1 MIDDQWLAAQLKA
14 RGVVSQAQLDAALQ
28 REGGDLC
35 QNLMATGALPE
46 TELLKFLGLLFQ
58 TRYVTA
64 EKLSTAKIPQ
74 WVLDMVPLDVCEQ
87 HLVLP
92 VRCDK
97 QKSELSFVTTDPS
110 DPRIREA
117 VQLASGAREVL
128 AYLALRHAIEAAI
141 RRSYKGDIHA
151 FARMDQSLRQNYSEM
166 LSIYEQRLIDF
177 DQGDDASPALA
188 TSPASSSPS
197 IAFGGSPSA
206 SSPGHS
212 AAGLSMDGLADM
224 PFAATPP
231 AGYQAQPPA
240 LGGRSFTASPYQH
253 AAPVGQYATGQ
264 AGRYETPSA
273 IPASSGG
280 GDLEALMQRRPA
292 PISAPVT
299 PVGGTSVGD
308 WLGPETY
315 VQTTAVLMNLLEA
328 GQGWRQGHT
337 AEVARFATL
346 LADRAGLSAQDAL
359 ALRLAALL
367 HDLGKPAEPHLTLFT
382 LEAFADTRA
391 LARKIVLTPTKLL
404 ESAHLPSEVEQILSS
419 LYERFDGQ
427 GMPGKRAGRD
437 IPLGARVLAI
447 VDAFCDLLAN
457 PRAPGGRC
465 DGTEAAMQRVLEA
478 GRRRVFDGEVI
489 GLLRQVTSEGTR
501 SQVGVRP
508 HVLVIDADVSATA
521 VLEQKLLGVGYD
533 VRMVKTT
540 AEAALVVLSEKVDL
554 ILSEVRLDPVDGFAF
569 LERLRTDA
577 RTQQIPFIFV
587 SEQAEAED
595 VNRGFEL
602 GALDYIV
609 KPFTP
614 EVLVAKIKRVLDQR

>member
-1 MIDDQWLAAQLKA
+1 MIDDQWLATQLKA

-35 QNLMATGALPE
+35 QNLMATGALQE
-46 TELLKFLGLLFQ
+46 TDLLKFLGLFFQ

-74 WVLDMVPLDVCEQ
+74 WVLDMMPLDVCEQ

-110 DPRIREA
+110 DANIRET
-117 VQLASGAREVL
+117 VQKASGAKEVQ

-141 RRSYKGDIHA
+141 RRYYKGDIHA

-166 LSIYEQRLIDF
+166 LNIYEQRLIDF
-177 DQGDDASPALA
+177 NDEGDASPSLA

-197 IAFGGSPSA
+197 ISLGGQ
-206 SSPGHS
+206 GDH
-212 AAGLSMDGLADM
+212 GLSMDGLADM

-231 AGYQAQPPA
+231 AGYQTQPPS
-240 LGGRSFTASPYQH
+240 LTTSSRTPVTSSPYQ
-253 AAPVGQYATGQ
+253 PTTQSGQYMVSQTA
-264 AGRYETPSA
+264 RYETPYKTSL
-273 IPASSGG
+273 PAPPGA
-280 GDLEALMQRRPA
+280 GDLEALMHRRPA

-299 PVGGTSVGD
+299 PIGGTSVGD
-308 WLGPETY
+308 WLRPETC
-315 VQTTAVLMNLLEA
+315 VQTAGVLMNLLET
-328 GQGWRQGHT
+328 GQGWRQGHSG
-337 AEVARFATL
+337 EVARYATL
-346 LADRAGLSAQDAL
+346 LADRAGLSALDAL
-359 ALRLAALL
+359 ALRFAAYL
-367 HDLGKPAEPHLTLFT
+367 HDLGKPLEPHLTLFT

-391 LARKIVLTPTKLL
+391 LAKKVFLTPTKLL
-404 ESAHLPSEVEQILSS
+404 ESAHLPPEVEQILSNV
-419 LYERFDGQ
+419 YERFDGQ
-427 GMPGKRAGRD
+427 GVPGKRAGRD
-437 IPLGARVLAI
+437 IPIGARVLAI

-465 DGTEAAMQRVLEA
+465 EATEMAMQRILEA
-478 GRRRVFDGEVI
+478 GRRRVFDGEII
-489 GLLRQVTSEGTR
+489 GLLRQVTGESGTR

-508 HVLVIDADVSATA
+508 HVLVIDTDVGATA
-521 VLEQKLLGVGYD
+521 VLEQKLLSVGYD

-554 ILSEVRLDPVDGFAF
+554 ILSEVRLEPVDGFAF
-569 LERLRTDA
+569 LERLRADA

-587 SEQAEAED
+587 SEQAEAEE